1 MKKYELLKLRELL
14 NKEISRRKRIKEL
27 LECDLVKEYL
37 SITNTPWVNLDIN
50 DIRGILSDILLNYK
64 VTSTNNIYVAT
75 RAYFLDCIICYQ
87 ETNYF
92 RSNVPINSLEAENK
106 IYKDIESE
114 SIVVAS
120 SLTDSKMPLISTF
133 ERENIVL
140 NPYNTSNNKNGY
152 DDVRL
157 DFFSSSVEQGQAKAK
172 KLILEKYKKM

>member
-75 RAYFLDCIICYQ
+75 RAYFLDCTICYQ

-133 ERENIVL
+133 ESENIVL

-157 DFFSSSVEQGQAKAK
+157 DFFSSSAEQGQAKAK

>member
-75 RAYFLDCIICYQ
+75 RAYFLDCTICYQ

-106 IYKDIESE
+106 IYKNIESE

-120 SLTDSKMPLISTF
+120 SLSDSNMTLISKF
-133 ERENIVL
+133 ESENIVL
-140 NPYNTSNNKNGY
+140 IT
-152 DDVRL
+152 
-157 DFFSSSVEQGQAKAK
+157 FIK
-172 KLILEKYKKM
+172 KLIKIIE

>member
-1 MKKYELLKLRELL
+1 MY
-14 NKEISRRKRIKEL
+14 
-27 LECDLVKEYL
+27 LVKEYL

-64 VTSTNNIYVAT
+64 VTSTNNIYVVT
-75 RAYFLDCIICYQ
+75 RAYFLDCTICYQ

-92 RSNVPINSLEAENK
+92 RSNVPIKSLEAENK
-106 IYKDIESE
+106 IYKNIESE

-120 SLTDSKMPLISTF
+120 SLSDSNMTLISKF
-133 ERENIVL
+133 ESENIVL

-157 DFFSSSVEQGQAKAK
+157 DFFSTSIEQGQAKAK